1 MMDTIDSVRYETSV
15 TVTGGRVG
23 NAASEDGLLQLELS
37 RPGAKSGTNPEQLLA
52 AGWGACMLST
62 LHALG
67 RRADQDTDSAQVTVD
82 VTLGT
87 TSEGVFALAASIAV
101 SLPRLDPQAAAA
113 LTHLAHSRCPYS
125 RALAGSIEIS
135 LHANGDQL

>member
-1 MMDTIDSVRYETSV
+1 MMDKIDSVRYETSV

-23 NAASEDGLLQLELS
+23 NAVSEDGLLQLELS

-52 AGWGACMLST
+52 AGWGACLLST

-67 RRADQDTDSAQVTVD
+67 RRSDQDTDAGRVTVD
-82 VTLGT
+82 VSLGT
-87 TSEGVFALAASIAV
+87 TSEGLFALRASIDV
-101 SLPRLDPQAAAA
+101 SLPQLDPPSAAD
-113 LTHLAHSRCPYS
+113 LTRLAHSRCPYS

-135 LHANGDQL
+135 LQVNGDPL